1 MKINIT
7 IECNN
12 AAFENAPEV
21 ETARILRELARKV
34 EQLGLNDNIPIID
47 MNGNKVGKLEV
58 EK

>member
-12 AAFENAPEV
+12 AAFENTPEV

-34 EQLGLNDNIPIID
+34 EQLGLNDNIPLID

>member
-21 ETARILRELARKV
+21 ETARILRELARLK
-34 EQLGLNDNIPIID
+34 
-47 MNGNKVGKLEV
+47 
-58 EK
+58 